1 MNAVRSPCRSTCK
14 LNQQD
19 VCVGCYRHMDE
30 IANWNRLSERQK
42 HLVIIRIQKRRWAK
56 PYADQDLTKLKPIT
70 SVEYR
75 QYKNR

>member
-1 MNAVRSPCRSTCK
+1 
-14 LNQQD
+14 
-19 VCVGCYRHMDE
+19 MDE

-56 PYADQDLTKLKPIT
+56 SYAEQDLTKLKPIT